1 MTSQGLSNNLN
12 ISLLNKLLFLKVI
25 SVYSAATR
33 HVIAFYETIGINQ
46 RKLEKQHQWAGTY
59 FTHPPIRAF
68 FVYLFSYVSQGI

>member
-1 MTSQGLSNNLN
+1 MR
-12 ISLLNKLLFLKVI
+12 LLRQ
-25 SVYSAATR
+25 TR
-33 HVIAFYETIGINQ
+33 NDIAGTFYETIGINQ